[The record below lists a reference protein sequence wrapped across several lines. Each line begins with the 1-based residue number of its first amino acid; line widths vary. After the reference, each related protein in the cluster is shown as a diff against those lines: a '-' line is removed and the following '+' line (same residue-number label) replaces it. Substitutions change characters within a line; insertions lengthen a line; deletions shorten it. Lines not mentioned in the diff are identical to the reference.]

1 VDNMDS
7 DLVSER
13 LADMR
18 CLRGG
23 GSRCLGK
30 VVVVLVVFLWV
41 VSSWCFCCRPPLV
54 LGPYQSSLVLAV
66 FGMFWCF
73 GCFECAGPLS

>member
-54 LGPYQSSLVLAV
+54 LGPY
-66 FGMFWCF
+66 
-73 GCFECAGPLS
+73 